1 VAIPFFLSEKFTSNP
16 TLVVMGFR
24 RQLVYHLH
32 FWACLAVAPLIVVQW
47 LHQNYLLSAL
57 LFLFCANA
65 LLVIGFLRFRQ
76 HYFLRGWL
84 FPLLA
89 MICAVYSTAINGH
102 TGLYWAYPAI
112 TAVFFLMPLRDAA
125 ISNFVFLA
133 LMAITA
139 FYVFPLSEFWRIT
152 TSLGLTCL
160 FALIFAWLVGRLQ
173 QEMTELATTDPLT
186 GCRNRAT
193 LAESLTH
200 QIKLCE
206 RYDRPSSIL
215 LLDLDH
221 FKTINDKW
229 GHHTGDTVLTGI
241 ARLLSNRLRD
251 NDHIFRIGGE
261 EFIVLLPETS
271 LPEAET
277 LARELVKSVAVEPFQ
292 TGIGVTISGGLTQA
306 CANETWSAWLKRAD
320 QALYK
325 AKSDG
330 RNRVVQLPVSS
341 PPADTGLQD
350 DS

>member
-1 VAIPFFLSEKFTSNP
+1 MAIPFFLSEKFTSNP

-24 RQLVYHLH
+24 RQLVYRLH

-102 TGLYWAYPAI
+102 AGLYWAYPAI

-133 LMAITA
+133 LMVVMA
-139 FYVFPLSEFWRIT
+139 FYVFPLPEFWRIT

-186 GCRNRAT
+186 GCR
-193 LAESLTH
+193 
-200 QIKLCE
+200 K
-206 RYDRPSSIL
+206 P
-215 LLDLDH
+215 
-221 FKTINDKW
+221 
-229 GHHTGDTVLTGI
+229 
-241 ARLLSNRLRD
+241 
-251 NDHIFRIGGE
+251 
-261 EFIVLLPETS
+261 
-271 LPEAET
+271 
-277 LARELVKSVAVEPFQ
+277 
-292 TGIGVTISGGLTQA
+292 A
-306 CANETWSAWLKRAD
+306 CPKPRHW
-320 QALYK
+320 
-325 AKSDG
+325 
-330 RNRVVQLPVSS
+330 PVSWQRAWPLDRSRRVLRS
-341 PPADTGLQD
+341 PSAAA
-350 DS
+350 

>member
-65 LLVIGFLRFRQ
+65 LLVIGF
-76 HYFLRGWL
+76 
-84 FPLLA
+84 PLLA

-102 TGLYWAYPAI
+102 VGLYWAYPAI

-125 ISNFVFLA
+125 ISNFVFLT
-133 LMAITA
+133 LMAVTA

-193 LAESLTH
+193 LAESLTN
-200 QIKLCE
+200 QIKLCK
-206 RYDRPSSIL
+206 RYGRPSSIL

-221 FKTINDKW
+221 FKAINDNW
-229 GHHTGDTVLTGI
+229 GHHIGDTVLAGI

-261 EFIVLLPETS
+261 EFMVLLPETS

-306 CANETWSAWLKRAD
+306 CANETWSVWLKRAD

-330 RNRVVQLPVSS
+330 RNRVVQLTGSS
-341 PPADTGLQD
+341 PPADIGLQGD
-350 DS
+350 R

>member
-1 VAIPFFLSEKFTSNP
+1 MAIPFFLSEKFTSNP

-102 TGLYWAYPAI
+102 AGLYWAYPAI
-112 TAVFFLMPLRDAA
+112 SAVFFLMPLRDAA
-125 ISNFVFLA
+125 ISNFVFLT
-133 LMAITA
+133 LMAVTA

-160 FALIFAWLVGRLQ
+160 FAMIFAWLVGRLQ

-193 LAESLTH
+193 LAESLTN
-200 QIKLCE
+200 QIKLCQ

-215 LLDLDH
+215 LLDLEH
-221 FKTINDKW
+221 FKAINDKW
-229 GHHTGDTVLTGI
+229 GHHTGDTILIAI
-241 ARLLSNRLRD
+241 ARLLSNRLRN

-261 EFIVLLPETS
+261 EFMVLLPETS
-271 LPEAET
+271 LPDAET
-277 LARELVKSVAVEPFQ
+277 LARELVKSVAAETFH

-306 CANETWSAWLKRAD
+306 CANENWSAWLKRAD

-330 RNRVVQLPVSS
+330 RNRVVQLPRHT
-341 PPADTGLQD
+341 PPADTSLRGN
-350 DS
+350 S